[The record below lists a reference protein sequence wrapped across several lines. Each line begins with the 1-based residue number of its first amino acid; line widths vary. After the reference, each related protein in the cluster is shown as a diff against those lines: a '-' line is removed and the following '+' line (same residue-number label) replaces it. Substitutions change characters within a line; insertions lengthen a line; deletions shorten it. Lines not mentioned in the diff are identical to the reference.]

1 MNFETARFNMIQ
13 QQIRP
18 YDVLDERVLEAIAR
32 LRREEFVPAA
42 YRPLAFA
49 DMELP
54 LGRGEVMLP
63 PKLEARLLQ
72 ELDLGP
78 EDRVLEVGT
87 GSGYFTAL
95 LATLAGRVDS
105 VEIIPEFKC
114 AAAARLKALGFQHV
128 LCEVGDGA
136 HGWARHAPY
145 DAIVLTGSVPA
156 IASAFR
162 ESLAPGGRLVAVVGQ
177 APVME
182 LRRIERLAD
191 DLGWRERSVVETLC
205 PPLRHAEPPA
215 QFVF

>member
-18 YDVLDERVLEAIAR
+18 YDVLDERVLETIAR

-42 YRPLAFA
+42 YRSLAFA

-54 LGRGEVMLP
+54 LGRGEVMLS

-78 EDRVLEVGT
+78 KDRVLEVGT

-95 LATLAGRVDS
+95 LASLAGRVYS

-114 AAAARLKALGFQHV
+114 AAAARLKALGLENA

-156 IASAFR
+156 IAPAFR
-162 ESLAPGGRLVAVVGQ
+162 AQLAPGGRLAAVVGR

-182 LRRIERLAD
+182 LKRIERLTD